1 MNMQFLSN
9 NKHYANNKPVNMI
22 NTTYIRQYQSVKQLN
37 AHQHQ
42 QQQQHAISTQQ
53 TNVPQHLKKMK
64 WGEPTWF
71 LFHTLAHKI
80 KDEQFQQI
88 RIELLKLISSICANL
103 PCPICAEHAD
113 HFIKSNPYYSIQ
125 TKQGLKDLL
134 FKFHNEVNVR
144 KGFEIFDYSNLD
156 TKYNSANTIN
166 IINNFMHFFK
176 DKSHSIRMIA
186 NDMHRSRLMTQLN
199 SWFNAN
205 IQYFDA

>member
-9 NKHYANNKPVNMI
+9 NKHYANNKPANMI
-22 NTTYIRQYQSVKQLN
+22 NTTYVRQYQSVKQLN
-37 AHQHQ
+37 VQ
-42 QQQQHAISTQQ
+42 QQAISTQQ
-53 TNVPQHLKKMK
+53 TNISPHLKKMK

-88 RIELLKLISSICANL
+88 RIELLKLIASICANL

-125 TKQGLKDLL
+125 SKQGLKDFL

-186 NDMHRSRLMTQLN
+186 NDMHRGRLMTQLN